1 MGIPV
6 LSSNTKQPLL
16 LLSLIVFPVTI
27 DAIPPPFKSLP
38 NAFEAILVAV
48 KLLKEATPDATLP
61 KDDVKI
67 LNFDSLG
74 MYHRVI
80 HPLPSDLILEVSFN
94 ESLVP
99 GTNEPVE
106 FASIQF
112 GKLDIPLIKLH
123 KPSVYVLI
131 PHTLFVLPL
140 FGLTT
145 LLLPF
150 TILMSVVNLSEP
162 ITLFTPDII
171 DEFVYAIF
179 FSPDIIVVFPDI

>member
-1 MGIPV
+1 M
-6 LSSNTKQPLL
+6 S
-16 LLSLIVFPVTI
+16 PVTI
-27 DAIPPPFKSLP
+27 DAIPPAFKSLP

-48 KLLKEATPDATLP
+48 KLLKEATLP

-99 GTNEPVE
+99 DTNEPVE
-106 FASIQF
+106 FVSIQF

-145 LLLPF
+145 LLPF
-150 TILMSVVNLSEP
+150 TILMSVVNLSES

-179 FSPDIIVVFPDI
+179 LVQIL